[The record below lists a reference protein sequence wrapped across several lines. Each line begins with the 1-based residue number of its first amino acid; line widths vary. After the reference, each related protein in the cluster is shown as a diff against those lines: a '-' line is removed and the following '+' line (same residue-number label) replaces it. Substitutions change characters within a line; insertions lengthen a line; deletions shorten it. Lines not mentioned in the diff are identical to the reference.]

1 MEESESWRK
10 EGQEEP
16 WTEVR
21 ETDERF
27 VLQLNAREIGVMFT
41 MLSANLSTKDI
52 EETRKKC
59 VQLAEKFIDEWKYIE
74 K

>member
-1 MEESESWRK
+1 MEESEDWRK
-10 EGQEEP
+10 EGQEKP
-16 WTEVR
+16 WTEVI

-27 VLQLNAREIGVMFT
+27 VLQLSAREMGVMFT
-41 MLSANLSTKDI
+41 MLSANLPTKDV

-59 VQLAEKFIDEWKYIE
+59 IELSEKFIDKWKRTE

>member
-1 MEESESWRK
+1 MEESEDWRK
-10 EGQEEP
+10 EGQEKP
-16 WTEVR
+16 WTEVI

-27 VLQLNAREIGVMFT
+27 VLQLSAREMGVMFT
-41 MLSANLSTKDI
+41 MLSANLSTKDV

-59 VQLAEKFIDEWKYIE
+59 IELSEKFINQWKRIE

>member
-1 MEESESWRK
+1 MEESEDWRK
-10 EGQEEP
+10 EGQEKP
-16 WTEVR
+16 WTEVI

-27 VLQLNAREIGVMFT
+27 VLQLSAREMGVMFT

-59 VQLAEKFIDEWKYIE
+59 IELSEKFINQWKRIE

>member
-1 MEESESWRK
+1 MEESEAWRK

-27 VLQLNAREIGVMFT
+27 VLQLSAREMGVMFT
-41 MLSANLSTKDI
+41 MLSANLSTKDV

-59 VQLAEKFIDEWKYIE
+59 VELAEKFINQWKYIE

>member
-1 MEESESWRK
+1 MEESEDWRK
-10 EGQEEP
+10 EGREKP

-21 ETDERF
+21 ETDERS
-27 VLQLNAREIGVMFT
+27 VLQLSAREMGVMFT
-41 MLSANLSTKDI
+41 MLSANLGAKDI

-59 VQLAEKFIDEWKYIE
+59 IELSEKFIDEWKRTE

>member
-1 MEESESWRK
+1 MEESEDWRK

-27 VLQLNAREIGVMFT
+27 VLQLSAREMGVMFT
-41 MLSANLSTKDI
+41 MLSANLSTKDV

-59 VQLAEKFIDEWKYIE
+59 VQLAEKFINQWKYIE

>member
-10 EGQEEP
+10 EDQEAP

>member
-1 MEESESWRK
+1 MEESEAWRK
-10 EGQEEP
+10 EGDEEP

-27 VLQLNAREIGVMFT
+27 VLQLSAREMGVMFT
-41 MLSANLSTKDI
+41 MLSANLSTKDV

-59 VQLAEKFIDEWKYIE
+59 VQLAEKFINQWKYIE